1 MDSPLYAKFDISETA
16 YKVVN
21 NQEIKAY
28 VLTPKNIS
36 SGKHPVVVK
45 FHGGFFVS
53 FSALED
59 GRYFQEHLSPS
70 SRSLVLACFLTGI
83 HHGHWTTACFI
94 QPSL

>member
-1 MDSPLYAKFDISETA
+1 MDSPLYAKFDISKTA

-36 SGKHPVVVK
+36 SGKHPIVVK

-53 FSALED
+53 FS
-59 GRYFQEHLSPS
+59 P
-70 SRSLVLACFLTGI
+70 
-83 HHGHWTTACFI
+83 
-94 QPSL
+94 